1 MTSTLW
7 LSCNQLQ
14 AFHILATA
22 RLLTPSPAPQG
33 GTAYLLHRGHD
44 RCFALSQV
52 SCPPQSLLFSQSRNS
67 PGKLLLSFSTQLKQ
81 RFCDISSGPRCCQ
94 CLMTMLV
101 MLYWHYRV
109 SLTFTWLWAHQAW
122 ATYHL
127 HGIFL
132 EQYLS
137 WKAEKE
143 GGYWEGSW
151 QQLPWWR
158 NCQVPHTR
166 PSSLQLFLHSST
178 SVIIPCSIFC
188 HVCLRML
195 HLWLQ

>member
-22 RLLTPSPAPQG
+22 RLLTPSPPPQG
-33 GTAYLLHRGHD
+33 ETAYLLHRGHD

-109 SLTFTWLWAHQAW
+109 SLTFTWLSPPSVSNLPFAW
-122 ATYHL
+122 HFPRA
-127 HGIFL
+127 IPVM
-132 EQYLS
+132 
-137 WKAEKE
+137 E
-143 GGYWEGSW
+143 GRE
-151 QQLPWWR
+151 R
-158 NCQVPHTR
+158 RRV
-166 PSSLQLFLHSST
+166 
-178 SVIIPCSIFC
+178 
-188 HVCLRML
+188 LRR
-195 HLWLQ
+195 